1 MTRSI
6 KFKTQIIQDVNVEMT
21 ADEVLDSLSGDYS
34 GIIEAL
40 EERGFEVKNKDFT
53 NDNDKVIHAI
63 CDRFGLSYHTDKNT
77 ILELFRSEILRA

>member
-1 MTRSI
+1 
-6 KFKTQIIQDVNVEMT
+6 MT
-21 ADEVLDSLSGDYS
+21 ADEVLDSLEGDFA

-40 EERGFEVKNKDFT
+40 EERGFEVKKKEHT
-53 NDNDKVIHAI
+53 SDNDKVIHAI